1 MPDAVT
7 YGRHRHVTGRHRNVV
22 GFAKSRRTKSALIA
36 LALAAGL
43 LALSPIGPKR
53 SGAASIV
60 MPTVTATIKLGTVL
74 HAGGSAVSNNQQFTL
89 TMQADGN
96 LVLAGQGQAVW
107 STRTSQNPGA
117 WAAMQGDGNLVV
129 YRPGG
134 VALWSS
140 STSGHPDAR
149 LIITT
154 DGNLA
159 IKVGSTTLWQ
169 SGSVD
174 TTLASG
180 HRLLAGQG
188 ITSAH
193 DNYVALMQPDGNFV
207 MYGQSAS
214 WSSRTNG
221 HPGAWVVMQGDGN
234 LVVYSASGAALW
246 SSLSYGKGVASLL
259 VTDSNN
265 LAVLSPSSAVY
276 WQTAPRVT
284 SAAGAAATPITGAGS
299 ATLLAGHT
307 LLAGQALNVST
318 AYTLTMQTDGNLVL
332 RSSTKV
338 LWVTNTFGHPG
349 SWLAMQS
356 DGNLVIYTGG
366 AKPVSLWSSR
376 TYNSG
381 ATSVSVGSDGNI
393 LISTGSGVA
402 VYEAPGGAQ
411 GVAIVAA
418 ARRQIGLPYCWDG
431 GTQHGPNI
439 GIDDACS
446 GKKVGFD
453 CSGLALYAVYQ
464 VTGTLLDHYSGS
476 QYNDYAR
483 HGGIRVAKS
492 ALKPGDL
499 VFFVG
504 DDGDT
509 VQPGHVGIYAGNGKI
524 IDAQQDGVPVA
535 VHNLYNDYVGA
546 VRYWH

>member
-7 YGRHRHVTGRHRNVV
+7 YGRHRHVTGRHRNVI

-53 SGAASIV
+53 SGAASI
-60 MPTVTATIKLGTVL
+60 MAPTVTTTVKLGTVL
-74 HAGGSAVSNNQQFTL
+74 HAGASVVSGNKQFAL

-96 LVLAGQGQAVW
+96 LVLLGQGQVVW
-107 STRTSQNPGA
+107 SAQTGQNPGA
-117 WAAMQGDGNLVV
+117 WAAMQGDGNLVI
-129 YRPGG
+129 YRTGG
-134 VALWSS
+134 VAVWNSH
-140 STSGHPDAR
+140 TSGHTDAR
-149 LIITT
+149 LIVTT

-159 IKVGSTTLWQ
+159 ITAGSSRLWQ

-180 HRLLAGQG
+180 HKLLAGQS

-193 DNYVALMQPDGNFV
+193 DNYVALMQTDGNFV

-214 WSSRTNG
+214 WSSQTNG
-221 HPGAWVVMQGDGN
+221 NPGAWANMQSDGN
-234 LVVYSASGAALW
+234 LVVYSAAGLALW
-246 SSLSYGKGVASLL
+246 SSHTYGKGVANLV

-276 WQTAPRVT
+276 WQTAPKVT

-299 ATLLAGHT
+299 ATLQAGHT
-307 LLAGQALNVST
+307 LLSGQALKMST

-332 RSSTKV
+332 RSASKV
-338 LWVTNTFGHPG
+338 LWATNTFGHPG
-349 SWLAMQS
+349 SWLAMQG
-356 DGNLVIYTGG
+356 DGNVVIYSGG
-366 AKPVSLWSSR
+366 AQRVPLWSSK
-376 TYNSG
+376 TYGSG

-464 VTGTLLDHYSGS
+464 VTRTLLDHYSGS

-504 DDGDT
+504 DDGNT